1 MSSALRVS
9 GLVQDYPGVRALKG
23 VSLSLEAGQVLGLVG
38 ENGAGKSTLI
48 RIVGGVEKPTA
59 GTIEVQGE
67 EQRFQSSADSQAK
80 GIAVVSQEF
89 RLVDELSVAENV
101 FLGHEPNSLGVID
114 RREMNR
120 RAEEL
125 LVGLGLEL
133 DPRRAVASLTVG
145 DRQLVE
151 IARALSRD
159 FHTLIMDEPTAALN
173 DGEISTLHGII
184 RRLGASGK
192 AIVYVS
198 HHIDEIFQVC
208 DSVAVLRDGSLVAE
222 QRVSDLSNA
231 ELVEQMLGRKPD
243 IFEQSAEQ
251 ASHESVRLRV
261 VDLEISGLR
270 GPVSLKVH
278 AKEVLGLAGLVG
290 SGRTSI
296 TRALFGAKPT
306 QGGIIEI
313 DGKEVRIPSVRAAV
327 RHGIFMLSEDRKSEG
342 ILPHLNVVENAL
354 ASRARRKLPAAQRM
368 MPLAKDEKEQFE
380 KLRQDMRIRVSDN
393 RQLIGNLSGGNQQK
407 VLLAR
412 ALLSGCKVLLLNEPT
427 RGVDVGAKIEIYH
440 LIHQMAASGVAV
452 VVSSS
457 DAPELEAIA
466 DRCLVFFAGQQVA
479 EFEGGQVTQNNL
491 IHAAVGQLKGNAR

>member
-59 GTIEVQGE
+59 GTVEVQGK

-101 FLGHEPNSLGVID
+101 FLGHEPNSFGVID
-114 RREMNR
+114 RREMSR
-120 RAEEL
+120 RAKAL
-125 LVGLGLEL
+125 LAQLGLEL

-173 DGEISTLHGII
+173 DGEISTLHEII

-198 HHIDEIFQVC
+198 HHLDEIFQVC

-222 QRVSDLSNA
+222 HRVSDLTHA
-231 ELVEQMLGRKPD
+231 ELVEHMLGRKPD
-243 IFEQSAEQ
+243 TLEQIADQ
-251 ASHESVRLRV
+251 ASHEVVRLRV
-261 VDLEISGLR
+261 ADLKISGLR
-270 GPVSLKVH
+270 APVSLKVH
-278 AKEVLGLAGLVG
+278 AGEVLGLAGLVG

-313 DGKEVRIPSVRAAV
+313 DGKQVRISSVRAAV

-354 ASRARRKLPAAQRM
+354 ASRVRRKLPAVQRIL
-368 MPLAKDEKEQFE
+368 PLARDEKEQFE
-380 KLRQDMRIRVSDN
+380 KLRQNMRIRVSDN

-407 VLLAR
+407 VLLGR

-427 RGVDVGAKIEIYH
+427 RGVDVGAKVEIYH
-440 LIHQMAASGVAV
+440 LIRQMAASGVAV

-457 DAPELEAIA
+457 DAPELETIV

-479 EFEGGQVTQNNL
+479 EFKGGQVTQDNL
-491 IHAAVGQLKGNAR
+491 IHAAVGQLKGEGR